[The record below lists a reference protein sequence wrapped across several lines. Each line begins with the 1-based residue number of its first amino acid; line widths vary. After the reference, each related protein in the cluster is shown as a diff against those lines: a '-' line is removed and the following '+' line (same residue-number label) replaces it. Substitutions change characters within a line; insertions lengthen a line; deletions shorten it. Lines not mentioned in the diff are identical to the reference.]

1 MATTSIWR
9 VNGWLGKVL
18 IYVENPDK
26 TENPAVFEKQGM
38 DGQEAQSLS
47 DVIEYA
53 VRQEK
58 TGRIAPDEEG
68 APVMQRFVSGVN
80 CCPTTARDE
89 MIADAFRLAH
99 RLVLALPAGGDAY
112 RIRVFLQIDARG
124 ADALPQRPA
133 RTVFI
138 DSRAENDD
146 GVQPLRRLLER
157 AGKYQTLHGEKYGD
171 CGDHDDVHCP
181 EPRPGDRRALSV
193 LPRPFPEK
201 EAAKAH
207 SRQHQPEIEQ
217 RLPEPHGDALAE
229 IIYKRQYPGIQK
241 EPVDALFFFCHSVP
255 PEKISCRKD
264 GEKPLKVHYT

>member
-1 MATTSIWR
+1 MDEAEHGGAGRDAVKRES
-9 VNGWLGKVL
+9 
-18 IYVENPDK
+18 
-26 TENPAVFEKQGM
+26 AVFPRQTQRAENVKVVR
-38 DGQEAQSLS
+38 DDADALHVCLRRAQHGETVAHVLLRARG
-47 DVIEYA
+47 A
-53 VRQEK
+53 VLQK
-58 TGRIAPDEEG
+58 NAVCVD
-68 APVMQRFVSGVN
+68 A
-80 CCPTTARDE
+80 ARDE

-99 RLVLALPAGGDAY
+99 RLVLTLPAGGDAY

-124 ADALPQRPA
+124 VDALPQRPA
-133 RTVFI
+133 RAVFI

-146 GVQPLRRLLER
+146 GVQPLRGLLEC
-157 AGKYQTLHGEKYGD
+157 AGKYQALHGEKYGD
-171 CGDHDDVHCP
+171 GGDHDDVHCP

-201 EAAKAH
+201 EAAKAYG
-207 SRQHQPEIEQ
+207 RQHQPEIEQ

-264 GEKPLKVHYT
+264 GKKPLKVHYT